1 MPCRLNLRCS
11 RRRRRCC
18 RYPHQSPQKGDWW
31 GTREHHP
38 HKSPRRGRYRGQSRH
53 RPLRG
58 LTITTTLL
66 TPPIALGAL
75 GRVNDNIVVSDDCIW
90 DGGDYATPFRLCDG
104 CSARPVTSVIHKTKA
119 ATLTDDRLRF
129 KMDSNQRPSD

>member
-18 RYPHQSPQKGDWW
+18 RYPHQSPFWGDWW

-66 TPPIALGAL
+66 TPPIALGLLVGLTTTSSSPTTASGIEAIMPRL
-75 GRVNDNIVVSDDCIW
+75 VTCDD
-90 DGGDYATPFRLCDG
+90 